1 VLDTGDALVGG
12 GVLGDATQGEVI
24 VAAMSYVGT
33 DAMALGPQELSL
45 GSAVLLKR
53 LDEADFPMLSANV
66 LVAGT
71 RELFAPAYKV
81 LEAAGH
87 RIGII
92 GLTRKP
98 TDPVP
103 DFEVEDP
110 VSTAATVVPEVSRQA
125 ETVILLTNLDYRSAM
140 SLAAAVPGIDLVVA
154 AEPSQL
160 PQDAV
165 VVPGTGALIVVAE
178 QPLAGHTGRRVGRLA
193 VTIMGDGSLT
203 NPAWRSVPLD
213 STFADDP
220 QMKALL
226 DRFRK

>member
-1 VLDTGDALVGG
+1 MLDTGDDLVGG
-12 GVLGDATQGEVI
+12 GILGDATQGEVI

-33 DAMALGPQELSL
+33 DAMALGPKELSL
-45 GSAVLLKR
+45 GSALLRKR
-53 LDEADFPMLSANV
+53 IDEADFPMLSANV
-66 LVAGT
+66 LVTGT
-71 RELFAPAYKV
+71 QELFAPAYTV
-81 LEAAGH
+81 LEEAGH

-98 TDPVP
+98 TEPAS

-110 VSTAATVVPEVSRQA
+110 SSIAATVVPEVSRQA

-140 SLAAAVPGIDLVVA
+140 TLAATVPGIDLVVA
-154 AEPSQL
+154 AQPGQL

-165 VVPGTGALIVVAE
+165 VVPGTHTLIVVAE
-178 QPLAGHTGRRVGRLA
+178 QPLARHTGRRVGRLA

-203 NPAWRSVPLD
+203 NPVWRSVSLD
-213 STFADDP
+213 NTFADDP